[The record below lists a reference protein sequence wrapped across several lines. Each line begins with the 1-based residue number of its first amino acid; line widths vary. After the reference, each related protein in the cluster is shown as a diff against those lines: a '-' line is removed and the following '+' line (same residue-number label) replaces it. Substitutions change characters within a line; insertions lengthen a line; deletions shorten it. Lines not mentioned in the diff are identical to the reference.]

1 MTDDIRLRV
10 GTRIKELRNNLK
22 ISQEQLSFKAELDR
36 TYINSVEAGKRNIS
50 IIALEKIILALE
62 TNYSIFFDDSKFKDF
77 EKV

>member
-1 MTDDIRLRV
+1 MSDIRLRV

-50 IIALEKIILALE
+50 VVALEKIILALG
-62 TNYSIFFDDSKFKDF
+62 TDYSIFFNDEKFWD
-77 EKV
+77 EK